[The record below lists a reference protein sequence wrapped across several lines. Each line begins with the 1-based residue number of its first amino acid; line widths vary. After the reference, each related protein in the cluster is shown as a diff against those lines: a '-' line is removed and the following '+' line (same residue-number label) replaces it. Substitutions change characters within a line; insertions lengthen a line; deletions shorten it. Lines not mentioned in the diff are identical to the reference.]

1 MCEDERHRAKEEL
14 GEGEN
19 AKTDRRTD
27 AHGTGGKK
35 GEVKYKRVR
44 GGGGGEGGEAE
55 CLVTQVA

>member
-1 MCEDERHRAKEEL
+1 MSYYLCEDERHRAKEEL

-44 GGGGGEGGEAE
+44 GGGGGG
-55 CLVTQVA
+55 